1 MSYLSIKVI
10 QHLNE
15 MTTRLSNRPGL
26 LEVTRR
32 LRIELMEYC
41 SISIGDNAIFW
52 LNTRCESNVFILCL
66 PMMSYL
72 SIKVI
77 QHLNETTTR
86 LSNRPGLLELTERL
100 RTELLEYCSISIY
113 NNGTL
118 SGKISDVKVTFYIM
132 SDELSQN

>member
-1 MSYLSIKVI
+1 MISYLRIKVI

-32 LRIELMEYC
+32 LRIELLEYC
-41 SISIGDNAIFW
+41 SISICDNAIFW

-66 PMMSYL
+66 HMMSYL
-72 SIKVI
+72 RIKVI

-86 LSNRPGLLELTERL
+86 LSNRPGLLELTQRL

-113 NNGTL
+113 DNGTL
-118 SGKISDVKVTFYIM
+118 SG
-132 SDELSQN
+132 

>member
-1 MSYLSIKVI
+1 MSYPNIKVI

-32 LRIELMEYC
+32 LRIELLEYC
-41 SISIGDNAIFW
+41 SISICDNTIFW

-72 SIKVI
+72 RIKVI
-77 QHLNETTTR
+77 QHLNETTR
-86 LSNRPGLLELTERL
+86 LSNRPGLLELTQRL

-113 NNGTL
+113 DNGTL
-118 SGKISDVKVTFYIM
+118 SG
-132 SDELSQN
+132 